1 MSWNDLSMKDRA
13 SYIKLGI
20 ENGIT
25 DLDTIRGIYNK
36 FAMGGDTRNE
46 ELKGSD
52 KTLPHLDLYVD
63 STTGES
69 YAVDGNTGKIVG
81 RDAATGLSEATV
93 TAKRTWLNKFKK
105 EHPEMAEVWKQMAQD
120 NLQQK
125 TQAGFYDDS
134 YRPTVSKEEAERN
147 KQNYFEVAALNAA
160 MGSPYT
166 MNQNSFNYNPVI
178 ANQQLNFGA
187 RYPLSSINNA
197 FESALGDAAFN
208 YILKGCKVL
217 GQRLLNSDLRYELDP
232 RYMKVYH
239 HSPEPFDIANFN
251 VATKNDAGLHVSPY
265 PDYNSNFGNVIYKG
279 YVKRPS
285 FEFFDRGSN
294 GYNMFTPIGKGDP
307 MSLLKI
313 DSPLTERYLKAAYS
327 PKSLKKLKFTPLTG
341 SDVQGVP
348 GKYTRKYKVLKF
360 GLGTDN
366 NVDAID
372 LIFPNESSAFKEDL
386 RKIVNAGID
395 KKVNARSKYPLSI
408 EDVDNN
414 NIWVNKQV
422 SDFLSSHG
430 YSVGE
435 YPNSNPL
442 EKFPQSF
449 SIFDR
454 NAAHNWKRIRKGGG
468 PLKKSYKDFST
479 RLSKAWGNQ
488 DLSQDN
494 YDYQKY
500 YNDDPDRA
508 YRQLESI
515 EKGGHG
521 HFDDE
526 GRSGIYKTPN
536 HATYPD
542 LGANSWLNNDKIFN
556 MSTRQAVP
564 ENTDR
569 VLDYLGSDLDYNRG
583 ATKVMYDGAY
593 QLPEITVTPNG
604 NHTELIPNE
613 LGTGWMYRDR
623 AGRFDDFN
631 YDYVNRYEGN
641 QKALGGNLFADGGKK
656 ATRYRSSS
664 NIRKQISTWEG
675 STMRTNVP
683 FDRMDTMFNQ
693 VLPEGALE
701 KLSQEQLDG
710 LYSFA
715 YNVGTGR
722 FKTRTAPTLAKY
734 LQGNATIEDV
744 KGTMWASGDKK
755 YRGLANRRKK
765 ERSMLGAYVP
775 VQETIPMTTPL
786 ATPLDITPAVQPIIE
801 SNPVIQD
808 NIETLPLA
816 FNTESQKESYYTP
829 GFFDYVNYINQI
841 RQPKQPKQRDRRIW
855 LTI

>member
-25 DLDTIRGIYNK
+25 DLDAIRGMYNK
-36 FAMGGDTRNE
+36 F
-46 ELKGSD
+46 
-52 KTLPHLDLYVD
+52 
-63 STTGES
+63 
-69 YAVDGNTGKIVG
+69 
-81 RDAATGLSEATV
+81 
-93 TAKRTWLNKFKK
+93 
-105 EHPEMAEVWKQMAQD
+105 
-120 NLQQK
+120 
-125 TQAGFYDDS
+125 
-134 YRPTVSKEEAERN
+134 
-147 KQNYFEVAALNAA
+147 
-160 MGSPYT
+160 
-166 MNQNSFNYNPVI
+166 VI
-178 ANQQLNFGA
+178 
-187 RYPLSSINNA
+187 
-197 FESALGDAAFN
+197 
-208 YILKGCKVL
+208 
-217 GQRLLNSDLRYELDP
+217 
-232 RYMKVYH
+232 
-239 HSPEPFDIANFN
+239 
-251 VATKNDAGLHVSPY
+251 
-265 PDYNSNFGNVIYKG
+265 
-279 YVKRPS
+279 
-285 FEFFDRGSN
+285 
-294 GYNMFTPIGKGDP
+294 
-307 MSLLKI
+307 
-313 DSPLTERYLKAAYS
+313 
-327 PKSLKKLKFTPLTG
+327 
-341 SDVQGVP
+341 
-348 GKYTRKYKVLKF
+348 
-360 GLGTDN
+360 
-366 NVDAID
+366 
-372 LIFPNESSAFKEDL
+372 
-386 RKIVNAGID
+386 
-395 KKVNARSKYPLSI
+395 
-408 EDVDNN
+408 
-414 NIWVNKQV
+414 
-422 SDFLSSHG
+422 
-430 YSVGE
+430 
-435 YPNSNPL
+435 
-442 EKFPQSF
+442 
-449 SIFDR
+449 
-454 NAAHNWKRIRKGGG
+454 GG
-468 PLKKSYKDFST
+468 PIKKSYKDFST

-515 EKGGHG
+515 EKGGKG

-542 LGANSWLNNDKIFN
+542 LGPNSWLNDDKIFN
-556 MSTRQAVP
+556 MSARQAVP

-631 YDYVNRYEGN
+631 YDYVNRYERN

-755 YRGLANRRKK
+755 YRGLANRREK

-775 VQETIPMTTPL
+775 VQEAIPMTTPL

>member
-25 DLDTIRGIYNK
+25 DLDAIRGIYNK

-46 ELKGSD
+46 ELAGSD
-52 KTLPHLDLYVD
+52 KTLPHLDLHID

-105 EHPEMAEVWKQMAQD
+105 EHPEVAEALRQVAQD
-120 NLQQK
+120 NLQQEA
-125 TQAGFYDDS
+125 QAGFYDAS
-134 YRPTVSKEEAERN
+134 YRPTISKEEAERN
-147 KQNYFEVAALNAA
+147 KQNYFEVAASNAA

-166 MNQNSFNYNPVI
+166 MNQNSFNYNPTI

-197 FESALGDAAFN
+197 FENALGDVAFS
-208 YILKGCKVL
+208 YILKGGKVL

-265 PDYNSNFGNVIYKG
+265 PDYNSDFGDVIYKG

-294 GYNMFTPIGKGDP
+294 GYNMFTPIDKEDP
-307 MSLLKI
+307 ISLLKI

-348 GKYTRKYKVLKF
+348 DKYTRKYKVLKF
-360 GLGTDN
+360 GLGADN

-408 EDVDNN
+408 EDVNNN

-454 NAAHNWKRIRKGGG
+454 NAAHNWKRIRKEGG
-468 PLKKSYKDFST
+468 PIKKSYKDFST

-488 DLSQDN
+488 D
-494 YDYQKY
+494 
-500 YNDDPDRA
+500 
-508 YRQLESI
+508 
-515 EKGGHG
+515 
-521 HFDDE
+521 
-526 GRSGIYKTPN
+526 
-536 HATYPD
+536 
-542 LGANSWLNNDKIFN
+542 
-556 MSTRQAVP
+556 
-564 ENTDR
+564 
-569 VLDYLGSDLDYNRG
+569 
-583 ATKVMYDGAY
+583 
-593 QLPEITVTPNG
+593 
-604 NHTELIPNE
+604 
-613 LGTGWMYRDR
+613 
-623 AGRFDDFN
+623 N
-631 YDYVNRYEGN
+631 YDYVNHYEGN

-744 KGTMWASGDKK
+744 KGTMWASGDKR

-786 ATPLDITPAVQPIIE
+786 ATPLDITPAVQSIIE

-841 RQPKQPKQRDRRIW
+841 RQPKQSKQRDRRIW